1 MMKTRQI
8 VVTGLFIALAI
19 LLPSFFHVI
28 GLGKAFLPMHIPVLM
43 AGLSTGSV
51 SGLIAGTLA
60 PLLSSLLTGMPPF
73 PFVIAMTCELGV
85 YGYMAGFFAK
95 RLNIYI
101 SVVFSMICSRFTYGM
116 IYFLILP
123 LFGIKVSMEYLL
135 TGVLISSLPGIICQ
149 FALVPVFVTV
159 QKARN
164 KNLIL

>member
-1 MMKTRQI
+1 MMKTGQI
-8 VVTGLFIALAI
+8 VITGLFIALAI

-28 GLGKAFLPMHIPVLM
+28 GLGKTFLPMHIPVLM

-85 YGYMAGFFAK
+85 YGYMAGFFVK

-101 SVVFSMICSRFTYGM
+101 SVVLSMICSRFTYGM
-116 IYFLILP
+116 IYFFILP
-123 LFGIKVSMEYLL
+123 LFGIKVSIEYLL
-135 TGVLISSLPGIICQ
+135 TGVLITSLPGIICQ
-149 FALVPVFVTV
+149 
-159 QKARN
+159 
-164 KNLIL
+164 

>member
-1 MMKTRQI
+1 MNTRQI
-8 VVTGLFIALAI
+8 VLTGLFIALAI

-28 GLGKAFLPMHIPVLM
+28 GLGKTFLPMHIPVLM

-60 PLLSSLLTGMPPF
+60 PMLSSLLTGMPPF
-73 PFVIAMTCELGV
+73 PFVIAMIFELGV
-85 YGYMAGFFAK
+85 YGCTAGYFVK
-95 RLNIYI
+95 RLNIYLT
-101 SVVFSMICSRFTYGM
+101 VLLSMVCSRLAYGI

-123 LFGIKVSMEYLL
+123 LFGIKVSMGYLL
-135 TGVLISSLPGIICQ
+135 TGVLIASLPGIICQ
-149 FALVPVFVTV
+149 FALMPVFVMV

>member
-8 VVTGLFIALAI
+8 VLTGLFIALAI

-28 GLGKAFLPMHIPVLM
+28 GLGKTFLPMHIPVLM

-51 SGLIAGTLA
+51 SGLIAGILA

-73 PFVIAMTCELGV
+73 PFVIAMTCELAV
-85 YGYMAGFFAK
+85 YGYMTGFFVK

-101 SVVFSMICSRFTYGM
+101 SVVLSMVCSRLAYGS

-123 LFGIKVSMEYLL
+123 LFGIKVSMGYLL
-135 TGVLISSLPGIICQ
+135 TGVLIASLPGIICQ
-149 FALVPVFVTV
+149 FALVPVFVMV

-164 KNLIL
+164 ENFIL